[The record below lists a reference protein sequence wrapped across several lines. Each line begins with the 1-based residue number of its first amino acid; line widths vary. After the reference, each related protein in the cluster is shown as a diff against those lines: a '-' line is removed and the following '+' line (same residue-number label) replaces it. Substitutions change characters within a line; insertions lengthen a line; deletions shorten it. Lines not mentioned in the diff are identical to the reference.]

1 MRPIV
6 FALLGIAALAGT
18 LLVPAGI
25 ASGAPKT
32 FTVGLYQNAPKIF
45 SDESGEAKGFFPGLI
60 DALAERNGWAITYVP
75 CEWTRCLQMVR
86 RGEVDIMPDVAYSA
100 ERAGRYRFGRE
111 TVLHSSSGLYTRR
124 GSTAP
129 IREFEDLS
137 GRRVAVLQNSSQMRE
152 LAELRFE
159 AGEPPIIVPQESLFA
174 VMRAVSLGEA
184 EVGLLSHHFGDA
196 HEDEF
201 ALERSDL
208 MFSSVSLYFVYSP
221 GMPQS
226 TVHEIDSQIAA
237 MKADPTSVY
246 YDLLDTWLRP
256 QALFSVP
263 EWVPAVVGVTAVLL
277 LASLGANAYLRRIIN
292 QRTAALLESQNRL
305 NAIFDNAPVEMYLAD
320 RAGRLVEVNREF
332 ERLVGKPADAILGR
346 PVADIGSGPL
356 ADRIGAQDA
365 EVLRTGQ
372 TVVGQDRVETPDGER
387 VLHTV
392 KFPVFDAEGEVSGVG
407 AVVTDV
413 TEQTHAVERMSEIE
427 QRLFDAVNALP
438 DGFVLFDA
446 EDRMVI
452 CNDRFREIYG
462 LSAEAIQV
470 GARFEDILR
479 AGLEAGQFP
488 DAVGREEAWLAAR
501 LERHR
506 RAEGIFEQR
515 LDGDRWLRVIER
527 RTGSGGIVGFRF
539 DITELKRQARALESA
554 RKRAEAAAGQLRE
567 QTRKLAQVVEVTGI
581 GGWEL
586 DTETDSLF
594 WDSITK
600 AIHEV
605 PRWFEPTLE
614 EALGFFAGE
623 DRAAMA
629 EALRTCT
636 ERRLPFDRE
645 LELNTAT
652 GRRIWVRVTG
662 KPHLE
667 GGVVTRLTGAMQ
679 DITAQKTHEQA
690 LERSWLAAEKA
701 NIAKSQFLAN
711 MSHEIRTPM
720 NGVTGMLALLLRSD
734 LNATQRLQA
743 ETAHASA
750 AGLMQILN
758 DILDYSKLEANEM
771 RMDALPFDLREVV
784 DEVVAMLAL
793 RADEKGLGLIAEI
806 EPGLRLGLVGDAAR
820 VRQILV
826 NLAGN
831 AIKFTEE
838 GEVRIVVHGIDGR
851 PGMVCLEVIDTG
863 IGISEEGQATLFTR
877 FAQADGTIGR
887 RYGGTGLGLAIS
899 KQLVEAM
906 GGEIGVDSAPG
917 EGSRF
922 WFTLPMDR
930 RVELAEPRALGTA
943 AE

>member
-6 FALLGIAALAGT
+6 VSLLRLVALAGV
-18 LLVPAGI
+18 LLAPAGLGS
-25 ASGAPKT
+25 AAPNT
-32 FTVGLYQNAPKIF
+32 FTVGLYQNEPKIF
-45 SDESGEAKGFFPGLI
+45 SDEGGQALGFFPGLI
-60 DALAERNGWAITYVP
+60 DALAERNGWTITYVD

-86 RGEVDIMPDVAYSA
+86 RGEIDIMPDVAYSA

-111 TVLHSSSGLYTRR
+111 TVLHSSTGLYTRR
-124 GSTAP
+124 GSMAP
-129 IREFEDLS
+129 IREVEDLA
-137 GRRVAVLQNSSQMRE
+137 GRRVAVLQNSGQMRD
-152 LAELRFE
+152 LSELRVGT
-159 AGEPPIIVPQESLFA
+159 GEQPIIVPQESLFD

-196 HEDEF
+196 HQDEF

-226 TVHEIDSQIAA
+226 TVQEIDSQIAA
-237 MKADPTSVY
+237 MKADPTSIY
-246 YDLLDTWLRP
+246 YGLLDDWLRP
-256 QALFSVP
+256 GALFSVP
-263 EWVPAVVGVTAVLL
+263 GYVPVVVGVTALLL

-292 QRTAALLESQNRL
+292 QRTTALLESQSRL
-305 NAIFDNAPVEMYLAD
+305 NAIFDNAPVEIYLAD
-320 RAGRLVEVNREF
+320 RAGRLAEVNREF
-332 ERLVGKPADAILGR
+332 ERLIGKPAEQILGR
-346 PVADIGSGPL
+346 KVTEIGPGSVA
-356 ADRIGAQDA
+356 ARIGAQDA
-365 EVLRTGQ
+365 DVLRTGQ

-387 VLHTV
+387 VLHTT
-392 KFPVFDAEGEVSGVG
+392 KFPVFDPDDEISGVG
-407 AVVTDV
+407 TVVTDV
-413 TEQTHAVERMSEIE
+413 TEQTRAIERMGEIE
-427 QRLFDAVNALP
+427 QRLVDAVNALP

-462 LSAEAIQV
+462 ASGDAIRV

-479 AGLEAGQFP
+479 AGLENGEFP
-488 DAVGREEAWLAAR
+488 DAVGREHSWLSAR

-506 RAEGIFEQR
+506 LAEGSFEQR

-527 RTGSGGIVGFRF
+527 RTGSGGIVGFRV
-539 DITELKRQARALESA
+539 DITEMKRQARALDSA
-554 RKRAEAAAGQLRE
+554 RKRSEAAAGQLRE

-594 WDSITK
+594 WDTITK

-734 LNATQRLQA
+734 LSPTQRLQA

-771 RMDALPFDLREVV
+771 RMDALPFNLHEVV
-784 DEVVAMLAL
+784 DEVVAMLGL
-793 RADEKGLGLIAEI
+793 RADEKGLNLLAQI
-806 EPGLRLGLVGDAAR
+806 EPGLHLGLVGDAAR

-831 AIKFTEE
+831 AIKFTDE
-838 GEVRIVVHGIDGR
+838 GEVRIAVHGAVGR
-851 PGMVCLEVIDTG
+851 TGMVCVEVIDTG
-863 IGISEEGQATLFTR
+863 IGISEEGQTTLFTR